1 MTLAPDLL
9 TLARA
14 RVDGRARP
22 PVGCRAVNGRLGRGS
37 KQRVPKPDQAGQ
49 SRSKPGPSQVQ
60 AGQNQDKAVECMP
73 YVCRMSLGLKTRVAS
88 ISASISGESARTA
101 DLPALSA
108 HVSAQ
113 VRSSPLK
120 SAGSLA
126 RSLGHRAA
134 QRIGCSSDH
143 GSPMNKKSHG
153 SHTFHLH
160 LKWVGG
166 AGWGGGKFNLR
177 RNRAAPGGE
186 RCGTLRVVY

>member
-22 PVGCRAVNGRLGRGS
+22 PVGCRAVNGRLGRG
-37 KQRVPKPDQAGQ
+37 KQRVPKPEQAGQ

-126 RSLGHRAA
+126 RSLGHLFGRLQSRKAPKRTKNA
-134 QRIGCSSDH
+134 TC
-143 GSPMNKKSHG
+143 GSPVWPSTVKETSQ
-153 SHTFHLH
+153 S
-160 LKWVGG
+160 
-166 AGWGGGKFNLR
+166 
-177 RNRAAPGGE
+177 
-186 RCGTLRVVY
+186 GT